1 MRAATTHVR
10 QRRTRQPRHFLPV
23 TTAGRW
29 AVGLTVA
36 CLVLFVAS
44 ALAAALVVNDGVDRW
59 WEWTLMSTLV
69 ASAFLSGLAV
79 VPTAIFAIVRRA
91 ERSLLV
97 WFTLAP
103 GGLATI
109 FVIGELI
116 GHE

>member
-1 MRAATTHVR
+1 MRAATTHIR
-10 QRRTRQPRHFLPV
+10 QSRARPPRPVLPV
-23 TTAGRW
+23 TAAGRW

-44 ALAAALVVNDGVDRW
+44 ALTAALVVNDGVDRW
-59 WEWTLMSTLV
+59 WEWTLMSAL
-69 ASAFLSGLAV
+69 AAPAFLTGLAV

-103 GGLATI
+103 GALATI